1 MEVERRLTKR
11 MMTRKKIKTEEKEIT
26 YYICRHGETNW
37 NVENR
42 IKGQIEDLK
51 TTFTDRGNKQ
61 IVNLKNR
68 LFDEKI
74 EAIFTSDLYRT
85 KETTKIINENS
96 KLPIYY
102 CENFR
107 GLNMGKFQGGLMSDF
122 LNNESVKKAFVD
134 YNFVIPGG
142 ESINQLNSRYIKG
155 LDIIRDNYNYDK
167 VAIISHGAAISSIKS
182 KISGEKYEDI
192 DYCIIKYYNNKYTIV
207 ESGKYI

>member
-85 KETTKIINENS
+85 K
-96 KLPIYY
+96 
-102 CENFR
+102 
-107 GLNMGKFQGGLMSDF
+107 
-122 LNNESVKKAFVD
+122 
-134 YNFVIPGG
+134 
-142 ESINQLNSRYIKG
+142 
-155 LDIIRDNYNYDK
+155 
-167 VAIISHGAAISSIKS
+167 KS
-182 KISGEKYEDI
+182 
-192 DYCIIKYYNNKYTIV
+192 
-207 ESGKYI
+207 

>member
-11 MMTRKKIKTEEKEIT
+11 MMARKKIKSEEKEIT
-26 YYICRHGETNW
+26 YYLCRHGETNW

-61 IVNLKNR
+61 IINLKNR
-68 LFDEKI
+68 LFNEKI

-85 KETTKIINENS
+85 KETTKIVNENS

-107 GLNMGKFQGGLMSDF
+107 GLNMG
-122 LNNESVKKAFVD
+122 
-134 YNFVIPGG
+134 
-142 ESINQLNSRYIKG
+142 
-155 LDIIRDNYNYDK
+155 
-167 VAIISHGAAISSIKS
+167 
-182 KISGEKYEDI
+182 
-192 DYCIIKYYNNKYTIV
+192 
-207 ESGKYI
+207 